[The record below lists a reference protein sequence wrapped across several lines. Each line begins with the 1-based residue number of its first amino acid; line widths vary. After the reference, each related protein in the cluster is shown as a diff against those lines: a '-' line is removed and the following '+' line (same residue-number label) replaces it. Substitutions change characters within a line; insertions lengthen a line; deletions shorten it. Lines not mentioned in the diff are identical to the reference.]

1 MADPTTPPTPVK
13 ADPFQ
18 ILKDY
23 LTKVPTTTV
32 DESKKLPT
40 TIYPSVY
47 SATQAKAK
55 INDVFQSI
63 LKRDATNAEVKL
75 WAPKLIAAQKA
86 NPSQQT
92 VKIVNGKNVVSSIGG
107 LDEVQWLTDSL
118 SQDPVIKVEVE
129 RIKQTDPTL
138 IKRQAEK
145 KIYDK
150 AIKDAAGDP
159 DKIAAIEESTAYGQS
174 LKGIKDAI
182 TQSAYEAGATIGADE
197 VAAAAQE
204 AYDKGLDQTKDTF
217 NNFVKGKFKF
227 GTEGLKGAAGDVL
240 ATLTKTAA
248 ANGIDLQ
255 KAFGSQISDW
265 VAAVDKGESIDTYK
279 RLIRDTA
286 KMGMPDNVKKLIDN
300 GVDLEAIYTPYKNLM
315 ASTLEINPES
325 ITLNDPLLRTAITTD
340 KEVPLYDFER
350 QLRKDN
356 RWQYTNQAKSE
367 VSNAAQQVLKDFG
380 FMG

>member
-1 MADPTTPPTPVK
+1 MTLPEVRTPVK
-13 ADPFQ
+13 VDPFKALQ
-18 ILKDY
+18 DY
-23 LTKVPTTTV
+23 LAKVPTTVV

-47 SATQAKAK
+47 SSTQAKAK

-107 LDEVQWLTDSL
+107 LDEVQWLTDAL

-129 RIKQTDPTL
+129 RVKQTDPTL
-138 IKRQAEK
+138 LKRQAEK

-159 DKIAAIEESTAYGQS
+159 DKIAAIEASTAYGQS

-227 GTEGLKGAAGDVL
+227 GATGLKGAAGDTL
-240 ATLTKTAA
+240 AALTKTAA

-255 KAFGSQISDW
+255 KAFGSQIGSW
-265 VAAVDKGESIDTYK
+265 VASIDKGESIDTYK

-300 GVDLEAIYTPYKNLM
+300 GIDLEAIYTPYKNLM
-315 ASTLEINPES
+315 ASTLEVNPET
-325 ITLNDPLLRTAITTD
+325 ITLNDPLLRSAITSE
-340 KEVPLYDFER
+340 KEIPLYDFER